1 MKVWNGE
8 EEWCVADTNG
18 TSDTG
23 GKLMMENMEL
33 SSQVKAK
40 AQVEIA

>member
-8 EEWCVADTNG
+8 EEWCVAG
-18 TSDTG
+18 TSGTSGTG
-23 GKLMMENMEL
+23 GQLMMENMDL
-33 SSQVKAK
+33 NSQVKAM